1 LHTTVW
7 PSPIVQETVSGV
19 ATAVTLRPPAVAVAL
34 KLCQF
39 FLSIQSHEL
48 RFTTLK
54 EGGLM
59 STTGEGNVR
68 ESEAFRARALGVTGA
83 APDTAGTT
91 GNHERAP
98 L

>member
-1 LHTTVW
+1 VC

-34 KLCQF
+34 KLCQ
-39 FLSIQSHEL
+39 LCPSIQSHEL
-48 RFTTLK
+48 KFTMLN
-54 EGGLM
+54 EEGLM
-59 STTGEGNVR
+59 SMTGEGSVR
-68 ESEAFRARALGVTGA
+68 ESEAFRAKAFGVTGA
-83 APDTAGTT
+83 APDTAGIT